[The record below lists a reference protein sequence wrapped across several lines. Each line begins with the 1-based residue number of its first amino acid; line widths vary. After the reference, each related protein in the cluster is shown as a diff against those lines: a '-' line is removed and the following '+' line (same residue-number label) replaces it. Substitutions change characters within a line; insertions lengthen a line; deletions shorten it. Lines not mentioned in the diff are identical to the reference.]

1 MHYQAVIFDLD
12 GTLLD
17 TLADLADAM
26 NRVLETKGL
35 PSHPL
40 EAFRYFV
47 GNGARKLVL
56 RALPPEQRGDAD
68 VDGCL
73 AAFRTEY
80 GRTWNQRTGPYDGV
94 TDMLTALTKK
104 GIPLAVL
111 TNKPQRFA
119 ERCVQEYFTPGTFVE
134 VRGQQE
140 EVPMKPDPAGAYAAA
155 GNLGIQPQACVYL
168 GDSDVD
174 MLTAVNAGMFPVGA
188 AWGFRPEAELDEA
201 GAARIIKHPQEL
213 LNLVE

>member
-26 NRVLETKGL
+26 NRVLEMQGF

-56 RALPPEQRGDAD
+56 RALPPERRCDAD
-68 VDGCL
+68 IDRSL

-80 GRTWNQRTGPYDGV
+80 RQTWNVRTGPYAGV
-94 TDMLTALTKK
+94 TDMLTALAEKR
-104 GIPLAVL
+104 IPLAVL
-111 TNKPQRFA
+111 TNKPQDFA
-119 ERCVQEYFTPGTFVE
+119 EHCVQEYFTSGVFTE

-140 EVPMKPDPAGAYAAA
+140 AVPMKPDPAGAYAVAR
-155 GNLGIQPQACVYL
+155 NLGLPPQTCLYL

-188 AWGFRPEAELDEA
+188 AWGFRTEAELEQA
-201 GAARIIKHPQEL
+201 GAASIIKHPRKL
-213 LNLVE
+213 LDLV